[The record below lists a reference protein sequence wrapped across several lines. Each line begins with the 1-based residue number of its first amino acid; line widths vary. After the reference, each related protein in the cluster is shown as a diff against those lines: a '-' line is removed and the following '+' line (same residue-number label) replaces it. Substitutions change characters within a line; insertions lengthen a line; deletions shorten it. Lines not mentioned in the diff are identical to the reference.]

1 MTPQLCR
8 LSRVKCEERTAWSAL
23 DRFDWCDPNEPKAAR
38 ESEEAFLNDY
48 PADPAGSGVCRGH
61 VDVSCGPWNGAG
73 ATGSTG
79 SGFGTE
85 YLPPLFLA
93 ALVRQRPQPALDR
106 QRPQPAI
113 DRQRQQCGCGGIRRK
128 FGRQQFE

>member
-38 ESEEAFLNDY
+38 ESEEAFLNDS

-85 YLPPLFLA
+85 YLPAFFLA
-93 ALVRQRPQPALDR
+93 ALVRHQPQPPLDR
-106 QRPQPAI
+106 QRQKCS
-113 DRQRQQCGCGGIRRK
+113 CGCIRRK